1 MSFYKPFSTS
11 PDVKLIFC
19 VHPVHAPDFK
29 TPTKRVEAV
38 DMCVDHLI
46 LPGTV
51 AAGEF
56 GLDYHR
62 VQTAEGRSRSKEFLS
77 LMVKKLVTDDR
88 LKRLPLVLHVREARQ
103 TEEEAASKCI
113 SALKMS
119 SFPRDRKIYLHC
131 FCGST
136 KVAHFWIGAY
146 PHVKFGVSPKN
157 ISGNQPSAEYFQS
170 CDLKYLMLET
180 DAPSLFFDPKKPGS
194 SDANKGPPTT
204 PQSTYEVA
212 CWLARL
218 RNQLVSEVLEAAAY
232 NFEEFYGRF
241 S

>member
-1 MSFYKPFSTS
+1 M
-11 PDVKLIFC
+11 
-19 VHPVHAPDFK
+19 
-29 TPTKRVEAV
+29 R
-38 DMCVDHLI
+38 
-46 LPGTV
+46 
-51 AAGEF
+51 
-56 GLDYHR
+56 
-62 VQTAEGRSRSKEFLS
+62 
-77 LMVKKLVTDDR
+77 
-88 LKRLPLVLHVREARQ
+88 RQ

-180 DAPSLFFDPKKPGS
+180 DAPSLFFDLKRPGS

-218 RNQLVSEVLEAAAY
+218 RNQPVSEVLEAAAY

-241 S
+241 SQTDLLMFMLYNISICVQMPRIYCILSLCSFYVLGVLLPPIQ